1 MAAIRRPDPTEFA
14 PHYARY
20 IDLVPE
26 GDLAVHLETQMQ
38 ELDHLLADL
47 PEGSGG
53 FRYAEG
59 KWSLKELVGHLADTE
74 RIMAYRLLRIARG
87 DQTPLA
93 GFEQDDYVRAGHADA
108 RPLRELAAEFTAVRR
123 ATLALVRSL
132 DAEAWSR
139 LGTAGG
145 NPVSAAALAHV
156 LAGHVTH
163 HLEILVARYLQ

>member
-1 MAAIRRPDPTEFA
+1 MPAIRRPDPSEYA

-20 IDLVPE
+20 IELVPDGDLVAQLE
-26 GDLAVHLETQMQ
+26 GQMQ

-47 PEGSGG
+47 PEASGG

-59 KWSLKELVGHLADTE
+59 KWSLKELVGHLTDTE

-93 GFEQDDYVRAGHADA
+93 GFEQDDYVRTGRADA

-139 LGTAGG
+139 LGNASGK
-145 NPVSAAALAHV
+145 PVSAAALAHV
-156 LAGHVTH
+156 LVGHVSH
-163 HLEILVARYLQ
+163 HLEILAARYLQ